1 MAGSALDFGSRF
13 LSAAKKDPTLQSI
26 GSELVKSA
34 QDLAKDQVLKGQLD
48 PVLEN
53 LGLGNGPQTLAVL
66 QKLGNASLTPAQT
79 QSLKQFGQ
87 LASAYL
93 VQDNFSGIAGLEG
106 DVGSLVQ
113 ALRTGDYTGAIT
125 PLQKLSQSNKL
136 TQGQKDLVLGIAD
149 RYAPSVRKAGAAVK
163 QGLDVLNSFKK

>member
-1 MAGSALDFGSRF
+1 M
-13 LSAAKKDPTLQSI
+13 
-26 GSELVKSA
+26 
-34 QDLAKDQVLKGQLD
+34 
-48 PVLEN
+48 
-53 LGLGNGPQTLAVL
+53 GNGPQALAVL

-79 QSLKQFGQ
+79 QSLKQVGQ

-93 VQDNFSGIAGLEG
+93 VQDNFAGIAGLEG

-113 ALRTGDYTGAIT
+113 ALRTGDYTAAIA